1 MGIGTVTRWSWEL
14 GRPSLARGL
23 RKKPR
28 SVPGYNPEGEVA
40 GSRDGVG
47 GGRSTGDPA
56 DNITVGEGR
65 APASSMQMRTRR
77 RSGEC
82 PTRAG
87 STSSAGWAGECLM
100 RARSIRRQQGL
111 NTSRAL
117 QHVLYRSA
125 KQEPQRRFHALYQ
138 HVYRRDILDR
148 AWQQVRSNRGA
159 PGVDGVSIADV
170 EASGVEEFLD
180 DLAADLKA
188 QTYRAAPLRRVEIP
202 KPGRPG
208 QFRPLSI
215 PCVRDRVVMAA
226 AKIVLEP
233 VFEAD
238 FTDASFG
245 FRPKR
250 SAHDACEAIRV
261 AANKGYEWV
270 LDADVRD
277 CFGQIDWDALML
289 QVERRVSDRAMLKLI
304 RAWLRA
310 GVLQDGVITDAMSG
324 TPQGSPISPLLCNV
338 ALHVLDEAW
347 QREHMRLGVLVR
359 YADDLVALCPTR
371 ERAEQARERVATIL
385 AELGLQLHPDK
396 TRIVCL
402 IRGEQGFDFVG
413 FHHHKVASRRRQGR
427 WYLQRWPSQRAM
439 QSIRAKVHQ
448 ATDRT
453 KLGRPVEDVVVH
465 LNRVLR
471 GWGNYF
477 RWGNS
482 ARKFWGVDRYVYARL
497 EHFMRAKHSGR
508 GGYGRRRFFDD
519 YKRLPVYH
527 LSGTQR
533 YGIPAHAAW

>member
-1 MGIGTVTRWSWEL
+1 M
-14 GRPSLARGL
+14 
-23 RKKPR
+23 K
-28 SVPGYNPEGEVA
+28 
-40 GSRDGVG
+40 
-47 GGRSTGDPA
+47 
-56 DNITVGEGR
+56 
-65 APASSMQMRTRR
+65 
-77 RSGEC
+77 
-82 PTRAG
+82 
-87 STSSAGWAGECLM
+87 
-100 RARSIRRQQGL
+100 ARSIRRQQGL
-111 NTSRAL
+111 NKSRAL

-125 KQEPQRRFHALYQ
+125 KQDPQRRFHALYQ
-138 HVYRRDILDR
+138 HVYRSDILDR
-148 AWQQVRSNRGA
+148 AWREVRSNRGA
-159 PGVDGVSIADV
+159 PGVDGVSITDV
-170 EASGVEEFLD
+170 EASGVQEFLD
-180 DLAADLKA
+180 DLAAELQA

-208 QFRPLSI
+208 QCRPLSI

-261 AANKGYEWV
+261 AANKGYEWA

-277 CFGQIDWDALML
+277 CFGSIDRDAVML

-304 RAWLRA
+304 RAWLTT
-310 GVLQDGVITDAMSG
+310 GILQDGVITDTMSG

-347 QREHMRLGVLVR
+347 QREHTRLGVLVR

-371 ERAEQARERVATIL
+371 ERAEQAHEQVSRIL

-402 IRGEQGFDFVG
+402 TKGEQGFDFVG
-413 FHHHKVASRRRQGR
+413 FHHHKVESRRWPGR

-439 QSIRAKVHQ
+439 RSIRAKVKQ
-448 ATDRT
+448 ATGRSH
-453 KLGRPVEDVVVH
+453 LGRPVEQVVAH
-465 LNRVLR
+465 LNRVTR

-482 ARKFWGVDRYVYARL
+482 AKKFWDLDQYVYERL
-497 EHFMRAKHSGR
+497 ERFARATHGHR
-508 GGYGRRRFFDD
+508 GHYGRRRFYDD
-519 YKRLPVYH
+519 YQRLAVH
-527 LSGTQR
+527 RLSGTQR
-533 YGIPAHAAW
+533 YGIPAHA